1 MIPSI
6 LQGLSQKPGS
16 TLSRTI
22 GNEADALETKGFNA
36 YADSMNPV
44 ATPARRQPAF
54 RTQDLIL
61 GLLPALLGGGQQYVA
76 DYLKG
81 KFGAA
86 DQLTQEDQAKA
97 QEEQKRRMMMGQL
110 ENSFYG
116 QKADRLRQGQE
127 QSANR
132 YERQLDRDFNAKIL
146 EDKQAEARDIKNRQI
161 LNSIWESGTAKGKPL
176 SAIRAQL
183 SALNIP
189 LTPELEVLAKDY
201 ERERV
206 RDSIGK
212 SITAKGVGTDP
223 EKKDYTTQYNELI
236 RQAALAGDAEL
247 YNSLVAERDE
257 AKKVYGKFQ
266 SGRKENLDAI
276 VKKNLGAIELQ
287 EASKAWREAA
297 TKKINMVMEEMPV
310 RLRATLA
317 NYASQAAA
325 RSASTMIQAGNLE
338 ERKRSGNIRL
348 FLAGQV
354 KDPFQA
360 KRLVLDLALK
370 GAGAEKKEIIAL
382 NGGEVPVKGTPLY
395 DRWLDANDSATAT
408 MDAIKSMEAQAT
420 AGGDVG
426 PADPFEL
433 MRKFEAQQKGGA
445 PLSGPIGNVPATTTP
460 APKTKRK
467 FTLK

>member
-1 MIPSI
+1 MVPSI
-6 LQGLSQKPGS
+6 LQGLSRKPGAP
-16 TLSRTI
+16 LDQAM
-22 GNEADALETKGFNA
+22 GKQGDNYELQAMQELLGAMQPQA
-36 YADSMNPV
+36 PV
-44 ATPARRQPAF
+44 QQRQPAF

-61 GLLPALLGGGQQYVA
+61 GLLPALLGGGTQYA
-76 DYLKG
+76 GDYLKG

-86 DQLTQEDQAKA
+86 QQLTERDQAM
-97 QEEQKRRMMMGQL
+97 QDQNQKMRMGQA
-110 ENSFYG
+110 
-116 QKADRLRQGQE
+116 QIKADYLGNKAKGIEKERDRAFGIAREDKQQAFQQRL
-127 QSANR
+127 
-132 YERQLDRDFNAKIL
+132 LD
-146 EDKQAEARDIKNRQI
+146 DKQAEARDLKNMQI

-176 SAIRAQL
+176 SAIKAQL
-183 SALNIP
+183 SAFNIP
-189 LTPELEVLAKDY
+189 LPPEKEIIAQDY

-206 RDSIGK
+206 RDAIGK
-212 SITAKGVGTDP
+212 AITAKAIGTDP
-223 EKKDYTTQYNELI
+223 EKKDYTSQYNELM
-236 RQAALAGDAEL
+236 RQAAGDTEL
-247 YNSLVAERDE
+247 YNSLVQERDE
-257 AKKVYGKFQ
+257 AKKIYDKFQ

-287 EASKAWREAA
+287 KASKTWREAA

-325 RSASTMIQAGNLE
+325 RSANTLAAAGNLE
-338 ERKRSGNIRL
+338 ERKRGNDIRL

-382 NGGEVPVKGTPLY
+382 NGGEVPVKGSPLY

-408 MDAIKSMEAQAT
+408 MDSIKSMEAQAT
-420 AGGDVG
+420 AGGEIG
-426 PADPFEL
+426 PQDPFEL
-433 MRKFEAQQKGGA
+433 LRKFESMQNGGA
-445 PLSGPIGNVPATTTP
+445 PLSGPIGTPATTP

-467 FTLK
+467 FTLTPVK